1 MKFRCDD
8 SFSRQGTRPW
18 TIRDIADDTRRSV
31 IRAAKRE
38 GMTISQ
44 WVNRVLNEQA
54 NQGVHPVCSTKGCS
68 AMPMQILDELLTLNR
83 RMERV
88 ERQKT
93 AQGLEDGRSGE
104 QQVKLEGREAGDPEN
119 PALRGRS

>member
-1 MKFRCDD
+1 MKIGCDD
-8 SFSRQGTRPW
+8 HQDRQGTRPW

-44 WVNRVLNEQA
+44 WVNRVLDEQA
-54 NQGVHPVCSTKGCS
+54 NQTLNATRSAKGCPS
-68 AMPMQILDELLTLNR
+68 VPLHILDELLNLHR

-88 ERQKT
+88 ERQS
-93 AQGLEDGRSGE
+93 AADDGLD
-104 QQVKLEGREAGDPEN
+104 
-119 PALRGRS
+119 

>member
-8 SFSRQGTRPW
+8 TFSRQGTRPW

-54 NQGVHPVCSTKGCS
+54 NQNVHPVCSVKGCS

-88 ERQKT
+88 EKQKVT
-93 AQGLEDGRSGE
+93 PGLVDGQTEE
-104 QQVKLEGREAGDPEN
+104 QQVKLNGREADNPEN